1 MFQQESYLTRVRKS
15 QAQFLVKPEAHHIIP
30 QVVVQARQPIS
41 LSCEGHRPVSWHT
54 PAHQEK
60 GPRLKISHS
69 KNNRNKNKFISTIS
83 ISTTVYKDTGMG
95 HTLPYDRGLCI
106 SFVPGSYICSF
117 DGSSDLQAIDLNTAI
132 HVYVYDEVHLL
143 THSGFDFQQSVQ
155 FQTATIPCTTTH
167 PVRYGHIWAR
177 FVKVFFRM

>member
-1 MFQQESYLTRVRKS
+1 MGGTACRAE
-15 QAQFLVKPEAHHIIP
+15 LVLSAEQSLQGVSSAGGAATAGAGDNQIEAHFLRLNLLSVFERILQNILSDQRAVIILSHKSKKYNSKVYF

-83 ISTTVYKDTGMG
+83 ISTTVYKDTGAT
-95 HTLPYDRGLCI
+95 HTALMAW
-106 SFVPGSYICSF
+106 F
-117 DGSSDLQAIDLNTAI
+117 
-132 HVYVYDEVHLL
+132 
-143 THSGFDFQQSVQ
+143 
-155 FQTATIPCTTTH
+155 
-167 PVRYGHIWAR
+167 
-177 FVKVFFRM
+177 

>member
-1 MFQQESYLTRVRKS
+1 MMNIFERFFTTYHVHSESLSVPSYKRKKYNS
-15 QAQFLVKPEAHHIIP
+15 EVYI

-83 ISTTVYKDTGMG
+83 ISTTVYKDTGAA
-95 HTLPYDRGLCI
+95 
-106 SFVPGSYICSF
+106 CS
-117 DGSSDLQAIDLNTAI
+117 
-132 HVYVYDEVHLL
+132 
-143 THSGFDFQQSVQ
+143 
-155 FQTATIPCTTTH
+155 
-167 PVRYGHIWAR
+167 
-177 FVKVFFRM
+177 